1 MASRA
6 PSPAS
11 PAQGGSPLSRRE
23 FVVGGALGTT
33 ALLAAAA
40 APRSGAAAATSAGAS
55 LEQLLPKTIGQ
66 WTAAPFSDV
75 LIPRA
80 EKAEEKS
87 YDEVVTRYYDSRS
100 APPIMLLIA
109 YGKAQLGGTELHR
122 PEACYPVAGFKL
134 RRRPDVTLRIPGLA
148 IAARSMTAEASDRV
162 EQLLYWTRVGADFP
176 TSSVEQRWSAV
187 RQSFAGSIP
196 DGVLVRLSAL
206 ALQPAV
212 GLDVLRRFAVELL
225 GAGGAPLRSM
235 LIGRA

>member
-1 MASRA
+1 MPSRA
-6 PSPAS
+6 PSDDR
-11 PAQGGSPLSRRE
+11 PAQPGPRLSRRD
-23 FVVGGALGTT
+23 FVIGGGLGAT

-40 APRSGAAAATSAGAS
+40 APRSNAAALSNSATP
-55 LEQLLPKTIGQ
+55 LEELLPRSIGQ
-66 WTAAPFSDV
+66 WTAAPFADV

-100 APPIMLLIA
+100 APPVMVLIA

-134 RRRPDVTLRIPGLA
+134 RRRPNVVLRVPGLA
-148 IAARSMTAEASDRV
+148 IDARSMTAEASDRI

-176 TSSVEQRWSAV
+176 TSSVAQRWSAV
-187 RQSFAGSIP
+187 RQSFGGSIP

-206 ALQPAV
+206 ALEPAV
-212 GLDVLRRFAVELL
+212 GLAVLQRFAMDLL
-225 GAGGAPLRSM
+225 GAGGAPLRSL

>member
-6 PSPAS
+6 PSDAAPG
-11 PAQGGSPLSRRE
+11 GGSPLSRRE
-23 FVVGGALGTT
+23 FVVGGALGAT

-40 APRSGAAAATSAGAS
+40 APRSSAAVAADSGAS
-55 LEQLLPKTIGQ
+55 LETMLPKTIGQ
-66 WTAAPFSDV
+66 WTAAPFADV

-87 YDEVVTRYYDSRS
+87 YDEVVTRYYDSHS
-100 APPIMLLIA
+100 APPVMLLIA

-134 RRRPDVTLRIPGLA
+134 RRRPDVTLRVPGA
-148 IAARSMTAEASDRV
+148 DIDARSMTAEASDRV
-162 EQLLYWTRVGADFP
+162 EQLLYWTRVGAEFP

-212 GLDVLRRFAVELL
+212 GMEVLKKFAVELL
-225 GAGGAPLRSM
+225 GAGGAPLRSV

>member
-6 PSPAS
+6 PDDPQRRSAP
-11 PAQGGSPLSRRE
+11 GLSRRE
-23 FVVGGALGTT
+23 FVIGGGLGAT
-33 ALLAAAA
+33 ALLAAAT
-40 APRSGAAAATSAGAS
+40 APRSTATLVNESGAG
-55 LEQLLPKTIGQ
+55 LDDLLPGTIGQ
-66 WTAAPFSDV
+66 WTAAPFADV

-87 YDEVVTRYYDSRS
+87 YDEVVTRYYDSNS
-100 APPIMLLIA
+100 APPVMLLIA
-109 YGKAQLGGTELHR
+109 YGKAQVGGTELHR

-134 RRRPDVTLRIPGLA
+134 RRRPNVALRVPGLE
-148 IAARSMTAEASDRV
+148 IDARSMTAEASDRV

-176 TSSVEQRWSAV
+176 TRSVEQRWSAV

-206 ALQPAV
+206 ALQPAA
-212 GLDVLRRFAVELL
+212 GMEVLKRFAIELL
-225 GAGGAPLRSM
+225 GAGGAPLRSL